1 MNAKYFKMEKTGN
14 KYPKSLRFRVNL
26 LERIIIHFSQ
36 YSEYLGATVQGGLK
50 HVQDPIVEI
59 STSELKFGRL
69 DAAGGVNTKPTVGIS
84 LKKNYPQDFLIIFL
98 PNSPDEIAVGHI
110 PWATDQV
117 RVLGRF
123 DCNNLS
129 DFDFVGFGGGQS
141 SGQSRPTEWIVEQSR
156 TAAPVAVFM

>member
-1 MNAKYFKMEKTGN
+1 MAKTDSSS
-14 KYPKSLRFRVNL
+14 KSSLGSGHYQCNGARVFRA
-26 LERIIIHFSQ
+26 H
-36 YSEYLGATVQGGLK
+36 
-50 HVQDPIVEI
+50 
-59 STSELKFGRL
+59 
-69 DAAGGVNTKPTVGIS
+69 
-84 LKKNYPQDFLIIFL
+84 FLIIFL
-98 PNSPDEIAVGHI
+98 PNSLDEIAVGHI

>member
-1 MNAKYFKMEKTGN
+1 MNAKYFKIEKTEK

-26 LERIIIHFSQ
+26 LERIIIHLSR
-36 YSEYLGATVQGGLK
+36 YSEYLGATAEGGSK

-59 STSELKFGRL
+59 STSELKFGLL
-69 DAAGGVNTKPTVGIS
+69 DAVGGFNPKPTVGIS

-98 PNSPDEIAVGHI
+98 PNNPDEIAVGHI

-129 DFDFVGFGGGQS
+129 DLDFVGFGGGLS
-141 SGQSRPTEWIVEQSR
+141 SGQGRPTEWIVEQSR
-156 TAAPVAVFM
+156 TAAPVAAFM